1 MEGDLAMAEASPDG
15 RSSPSQR
22 AARVQQRVKELN
34 QRRAELAAGERPTPA
49 SVALAHRRAEESL
62 RRAKEAH
69 HAAAQRHEELARVHE
84 QTANSYQRAALQGPG
99 PAARLQ
105 QAADEH
111 WQAAHDGHLEAV
123 QDEAKAR
130 DPKESSSG

>member
-1 MEGDLAMAEASPDG
+1 MGETASG
-15 RSSPSQR
+15 GQSGPSER
-22 AARVQQRVKELN
+22 AAKVRQRVKELN
-34 QRRAELAAGERPTPA
+34 QRRTELAAGERPTPE

-69 HAAAQRHEELARVHE
+69 HAAALRHEELARVHE
-84 QTANSYQRAALQGPG
+84 RTANSYQRAALQGLG
-99 PAARLQ
+99 PTARLQ

-111 WQAAHDGHLEAV
+111 WQAAHDDHLAALE
-123 QDEAKAR
+123 DEAESQ